1 MTTVGT
7 SSALRGY
14 EPSFFHSL
22 ADFHDS
28 RSELHRSRDTI
39 AALGSIICKY
49 GYQDVVGV
57 TLLHKHFEIEDDEV
71 IVRRF
76 VAADHALMR
85 PEKTIQALD
94 QAVPY
99 LWGYSLGG
107 DRPPGWYPLEFVEW
121 PEARCAGFELLAYA
135 DAMLDEIAE
144 ELVAFGLH
152 DLFGLAGLFSRS
164 RFVLDDG
171 LTLVETTDEAARRLD
186 LKVVR
191 KEVVATLDT
200 TQTLWTFS

>member
-1 MTTVGT
+1 MNTVDT
-7 SSALRGY
+7 SSVLRSY
-14 EPSFFHSL
+14 EPAVFHDL

-28 RSELHRSRDTI
+28 RSDLVRSGDAI

-49 GYQDVVGV
+49 GFEDIIGV
-57 TLLHKHFEIEDDEV
+57 TLLHKHFEIVGDEV

-76 VAADHALMR
+76 ISDGHASMT
-85 PEKTIQALD
+85 PEKATRAL
-94 QAVPY
+94 ARTVPY
-99 LWGYSLGG
+99 LWRYSRGG
-107 DRPPGWYPLEFVEW
+107 DRTPGWYPLEFVEW
-121 PEARCAGFELLAYA
+121 PEPRCAGLELLTYA
-135 DAMLDEIAE
+135 DAMLDEIGE
-144 ELVAFGLH
+144 ELVSLGLQDIFGI
-152 DLFGLAGLFSRS
+152 AGLFSRS
-164 RFVLDDG
+164 RFSLDDD